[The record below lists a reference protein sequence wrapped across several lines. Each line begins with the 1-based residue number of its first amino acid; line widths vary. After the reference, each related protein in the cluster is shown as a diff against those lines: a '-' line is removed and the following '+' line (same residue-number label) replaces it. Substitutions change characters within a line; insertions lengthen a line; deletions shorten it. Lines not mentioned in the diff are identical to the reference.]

1 MPDETDT
8 LTTSQTSSQNFALD
22 GIGEGKS
29 HSGSGSQSAGQSEAS
44 FLVNSST
51 GSHSTLVAY
60 AEPAFI
66 QSQESAP
73 TLFTGRR
80 EIPVLDV
87 DRFGVAPLAQV
98 VSDSET
104 DHYFV
109 NDDPMVVL
117 EVVSLDASVQTVTIE
132 TSYTQDELPL
142 EERVVSIP
150 AGGTKYIGS
159 FPFYLYNQGII
170 NVYVNPSN
178 NALRFRAFKVR

>member
-8 LTTSQTSSQNFALD
+8 LTTSQTSTQVGVFSEAGPLTNSQT
-22 GIGEGKS
+22 S
-29 HSGSGSQSAGQSEAS
+29 SQTGVFSEAS
-44 FLVNSST
+44 LLTNSAT
-51 GSHSTLVAY
+51 AFHSTLVTYPEAL
-60 AEPAFI
+60 I
-66 QSQESAP
+66 QNQQSVP

-87 DRFGVAPLAQV
+87 ERFGVAPLVQV
-98 VSDSET
+98 ASDSET

-117 EVVSLDASVQTVTIE
+117 EVVSMDAGVQTVTIE

-142 EERVVSIP
+142 EERIVSIP

-170 NVYVNPSN
+170 YVYVNPSN
-178 NALRFRAFKVR
+178 NSLRFRAFKVR